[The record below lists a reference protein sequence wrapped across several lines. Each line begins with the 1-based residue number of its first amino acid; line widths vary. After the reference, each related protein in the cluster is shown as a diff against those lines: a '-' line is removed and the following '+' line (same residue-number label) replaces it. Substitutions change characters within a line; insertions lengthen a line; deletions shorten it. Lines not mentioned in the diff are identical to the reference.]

1 MQIINKKI
9 MYRTLISLFAV
20 FFAAATLSA
29 DEVSE
34 IRAMTKE
41 KVDLVIQTLKDTSLS
56 KKEKKEGILK
66 TIDGLFDFNL
76 MARLSLGKENWKPLS
91 KSKRKE
97 FSKLFVER
105 LKQSYLDK
113 LDLYTDEEVVVGEA
127 KQTKKN
133 RVEVLTFL
141 VSKDDKKEMTYK
153 LYKSKKK
160 GWLVYDVD
168 VLGVSIVATYRSQF
182 SGILKKGSMEQL
194 LERMRSTGE
203 LGHDAKTFLR
213 QNYFKL
219 SQNYFAFNAGL
230 HCSIRL
236 SSTLF
241 GN

>member
-29 DEVSE
+29 DEVNE

-41 KVDLVIQTLKDTSLS
+41 KVDLVIQTLKDKSLS

-160 GWLVYDVD
+160 GWLVYDVV

-203 LGHDAKTFLR
+203 LG
-213 QNYFKL
+213 
-219 SQNYFAFNAGL
+219 S
-230 HCSIRL
+230 
-236 SSTLF
+236 
-241 GN
+241 

>member
-9 MYRTLISLFAV
+9 MYLTLIYFFAV

-34 IRAMTKE
+34 IQAMTKE

-76 MARLSLGKENWKPLS
+76 MARLSLGKKNWKALS
-91 KSKRKE
+91 KAKRKE
-97 FSKLFVER
+97 FSMLFVER

-127 KQTKKN
+127 KLTKKN
-133 RVEVLTFL
+133 RVEVLTYL
-141 VSKDDKKEMTYK
+141 ITKDDKKEMTYK

-160 GWLVYDVD
+160 RWMVYDVD
-168 VLGVSIVATYRSQF
+168 VLGVSIVQTYRSQF
-182 SGILKKGSMEQL
+182 SGILKKESMEQL
-194 LERMRSTGE
+194 MERMRSSGE
-203 LGHDAKTFLR
+203 LG
-213 QNYFKL
+213 
-219 SQNYFAFNAGL
+219 S
-230 HCSIRL
+230 
-236 SSTLF
+236 
-241 GN
+241 

>member
-9 MYRTLISLFAV
+9 MYRTLISFFAV

-34 IRAMTKE
+34 IQAMTKE

-76 MARLSLGKENWKPLS
+76 MARLSLGKKNWKALS
-91 KSKRKE
+91 KAKRKE
-97 FSKLFVER
+97 FSMLFVER

-127 KQTKKN
+127 KLTKKN
-133 RVEVLTFL
+133 RVEVLTYL
-141 VSKDDKKEMTYK
+141 ITKDDKKEMTYK

-160 GWLVYDVD
+160 RWMVYDVD
-168 VLGVSIVATYRSQF
+168 VLGVSIVQTYRSQF
-182 SGILKKGSMEQL
+182 SGILKKESMEQL
-194 LERMRSTGE
+194 MERMRSSGE
-203 LGHDAKTFLR
+203 LG
-213 QNYFKL
+213 
-219 SQNYFAFNAGL
+219 S
-230 HCSIRL
+230 
-236 SSTLF
+236 
-241 GN
+241 

>member
-1 MQIINKKI
+1 MQIINKKK

-34 IRAMTKE
+34 IQAMTKE

-203 LGHDAKTFLR
+203 LG
-213 QNYFKL
+213 
-219 SQNYFAFNAGL
+219 S
-230 HCSIRL
+230 
-236 SSTLF
+236 
-241 GN
+241 

>member
-76 MARLSLGKENWKPLS
+76 MARLSLGKEKWKPLS

-160 GWLVYDVD
+160 GWLVYDVV

-203 LGHDAKTFLR
+203 LG
-213 QNYFKL
+213 
-219 SQNYFAFNAGL
+219 S
-230 HCSIRL
+230 
-236 SSTLF
+236 
-241 GN
+241 

>member
-29 DEVSE
+29 EEVSE
-34 IRAMTKE
+34 IQAMTKE
-41 KVDLVIQTLKDTSLS
+41 KVYLVIQTLKDTSLS

-203 LGHDAKTFLR
+203 LG
-213 QNYFKL
+213 
-219 SQNYFAFNAGL
+219 S
-230 HCSIRL
+230 
-236 SSTLF
+236 
-241 GN
+241 

>member
-9 MYRTLISLFAV
+9 MYRTSVFLFAV

-34 IRAMTKE
+34 IQAMTKE

-133 RVEVLTFL
+133 RVEVLTYL
-141 VSKDDKKEMTYK
+141 ITKDDKKEMTYK

-160 GWLVYDVD
+160 GWMVYDVD
-168 VLGVSIVATYRSQF
+168 VLGVSIVQTYRSQF
-182 SGILKKGSMEQL
+182 SGILKKESMEQL
-194 LERMRSTGE
+194 MERMRSSGE
-203 LGHDAKTFLR
+203 LG
-213 QNYFKL
+213 
-219 SQNYFAFNAGL
+219 S
-230 HCSIRL
+230 
-236 SSTLF
+236 
-241 GN
+241 

>member
-1 MQIINKKI
+1 MQIFNKKI

-34 IRAMTKE
+34 IQAMTKE

-203 LGHDAKTFLR
+203 LG
-213 QNYFKL
+213 
-219 SQNYFAFNAGL
+219 S
-230 HCSIRL
+230 
-236 SSTLF
+236 
-241 GN
+241 

>member
-20 FFAAATLSA
+20 FFAATTLSA
-29 DEVSE
+29 DEVNE

-41 KVDLVIQTLKDTSLS
+41 KVYLVIQTLKDTSLS

-160 GWLVYDVD
+160 GWLVYDVV

-203 LGHDAKTFLR
+203 LG
-213 QNYFKL
+213 
-219 SQNYFAFNAGL
+219 S
-230 HCSIRL
+230 
-236 SSTLF
+236 
-241 GN
+241 

>member
-34 IRAMTKE
+34 IQAMTKE

-91 KSKRKE
+91 RSKRKE

-127 KQTKKN
+127 KLTKKN
-133 RVEVLTFL
+133 RVEVLTYL
-141 VSKDDKKEMTYK
+141 ITKDDKKEMTYK

-160 GWLVYDVD
+160 GWMVYDVD
-168 VLGVSIVATYRSQF
+168 VLGVSIVQTYRSQF
-182 SGILKKGSMEQL
+182 SGILKKESMEQL
-194 LERMRSTGE
+194 MERMRSSGE
-203 LGHDAKTFLR
+203 LG
-213 QNYFKL
+213 
-219 SQNYFAFNAGL
+219 S
-230 HCSIRL
+230 
-236 SSTLF
+236 
-241 GN
+241 

>member
-9 MYRTLISLFAV
+9 MYRTLISLFSV

-34 IRAMTKE
+34 IQAMTKE

-76 MARLSLGKENWKPLS
+76 MARLSLGKKNWKALS
-91 KSKRKE
+91 KAKRKE
-97 FSKLFVER
+97 FSMLFVER

-127 KQTKKN
+127 KLTKKN
-133 RVEVLTFL
+133 RVEVLTYL
-141 VSKDDKKEMTYK
+141 ITKDDKKEMTYK

-160 GWLVYDVD
+160 RWMVYDVD
-168 VLGVSIVATYRSQF
+168 VLGVSIVQTYRSQF
-182 SGILKKGSMEQL
+182 SGILKKESMEQL
-194 LERMRSTGE
+194 MERMRSSGE
-203 LGHDAKTFLR
+203 LG
-213 QNYFKL
+213 
-219 SQNYFAFNAGL
+219 S
-230 HCSIRL
+230 
-236 SSTLF
+236 
-241 GN
+241 

>member
-20 FFAAATLSA
+20 FFAAASLSA

-34 IRAMTKE
+34 IQAMTKE

-56 KKEKKEGILK
+56 KKGKKECILK

-76 MARLSLGKENWKPLS
+76 MARLSLGKKNWKALS
-91 KSKRKE
+91 KAKRKE
-97 FSKLFVER
+97 FSMLFVER

-127 KQTKKN
+127 KLTKKN

-141 VSKDDKKEMTYK
+141 ITKDDKKEMTYK

-160 GWLVYDVD
+160 RWMVYDVD
-168 VLGVSIVATYRSQF
+168 VLGVSIVQTYRSQF
-182 SGILKKGSMEQL
+182 SGILKKESMEQL
-194 LERMRSTGE
+194 MERMRSSGE
-203 LGHDAKTFLR
+203 LG
-213 QNYFKL
+213 
-219 SQNYFAFNAGL
+219 S
-230 HCSIRL
+230 
-236 SSTLF
+236 
-241 GN
+241 

>member
-9 MYRTLISLFAV
+9 MYRTLIPLFAV

-34 IRAMTKE
+34 IQVMTKE

-76 MARLSLGKENWKPLS
+76 MARLSLGKKNWKALS
-91 KSKRKE
+91 KAKRKE
-97 FSKLFVER
+97 FSMLFVER

-127 KQTKKN
+127 KLTKKN
-133 RVEVLTFL
+133 RVEVLTYL
-141 VSKDDKKEMTYK
+141 ITKEDKKEMTYK

-160 GWLVYDVD
+160 RWMVYDVD
-168 VLGVSIVATYRSQF
+168 VLGVSIVQTYRSQF
-182 SGILKKGSMEQL
+182 SGILKKESMEQL
-194 LERMRSTGE
+194 MERMRSSGE
-203 LGHDAKTFLR
+203 LG
-213 QNYFKL
+213 
-219 SQNYFAFNAGL
+219 S
-230 HCSIRL
+230 
-236 SSTLF
+236 
-241 GN
+241 

>member
-34 IRAMTKE
+34 IQAMTKE

-127 KQTKKN
+127 KLTKKN
-133 RVEVLTFL
+133 RVEVLTYL
-141 VSKDDKKEMTYK
+141 ITKDDKKEMTYK

-160 GWLVYDVD
+160 RWMVYDVD
-168 VLGVSIVATYRSQF
+168 VLGVSIVQTYRSQF
-182 SGILKKGSMEQL
+182 SGILKKESMEQL
-194 LERMRSTGE
+194 MERMRSSGE
-203 LGHDAKTFLR
+203 LG
-213 QNYFKL
+213 
-219 SQNYFAFNAGL
+219 S
-230 HCSIRL
+230 
-236 SSTLF
+236 
-241 GN
+241 

>member
-1 MQIINKKI
+1 

-29 DEVSE
+29 DEVNE

-160 GWLVYDVD
+160 GWLVYDVV

-203 LGHDAKTFLR
+203 LR
-213 QNYFKL
+213 
-219 SQNYFAFNAGL
+219 S
-230 HCSIRL
+230 
-236 SSTLF
+236 
-241 GN
+241 

>member
-41 KVDLVIQTLKDTSLS
+41 KVDLIIQTLKDTSLS

-76 MARLSLGKENWKPLS
+76 MARLSLGKEKWKPLS

-160 GWLVYDVD
+160 GWLVYDVV

-203 LGHDAKTFLR
+203 LG
-213 QNYFKL
+213 
-219 SQNYFAFNAGL
+219 S
-230 HCSIRL
+230 
-236 SSTLF
+236 
-241 GN
+241 

>member
-9 MYRTLISLFAV
+9 MYRTLIFLFAV

-34 IRAMTKE
+34 IQAMTKE

-76 MARLSLGKENWKPLS
+76 MARLSLGKKNWKALS
-91 KSKRKE
+91 KAKRKE
-97 FSKLFVER
+97 FSMLFVER

-127 KQTKKN
+127 KLTKKN
-133 RVEVLTFL
+133 RVEVLTYL
-141 VSKDDKKEMTYK
+141 ITKDDKKEMTYK

-160 GWLVYDVD
+160 RWMVYDVD
-168 VLGVSIVATYRSQF
+168 VLGVSIVQTYRSQF
-182 SGILKKGSMEQL
+182 SGILKKESMEQL
-194 LERMRSTGE
+194 MERMRSFGE
-203 LGHDAKTFLR
+203 LG
-213 QNYFKL
+213 
-219 SQNYFAFNAGL
+219 S
-230 HCSIRL
+230 
-236 SSTLF
+236 
-241 GN
+241 